1 MNQDQIVVESPEA
14 ETFPITDVN
23 HFAQLVVAW
32 HKRHV
37 MRVAHYLNIP
47 DGIEV
52 KIDED
57 QPIVLTGDAYK
68 AFLIAI
74 NLALNELGTLPF
86 VAEMEPE
93 EDPPVKVE
101 EPGTDYVKG

>member
-23 HFAQLVVAW
+23 HFAQLIGTW

-37 MRVAHYLNIP
+37 MRVAHYLNVP
-47 DGIEV
+47 EGLEV

-74 NLALNELGTLPF
+74 NLSLNELGTLPF